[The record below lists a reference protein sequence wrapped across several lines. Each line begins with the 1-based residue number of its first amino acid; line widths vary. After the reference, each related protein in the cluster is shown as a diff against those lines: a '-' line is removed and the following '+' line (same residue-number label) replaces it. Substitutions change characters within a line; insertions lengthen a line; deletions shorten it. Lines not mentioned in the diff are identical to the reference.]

1 MASPSWPVL
10 EGQLIKETAHA
21 RYVENPLWQG
31 LTNELDSCSSV
42 AEDTET
48 ESLQDADAGT
58 LLFQPPCPKGVRSL
72 HPNTPQNFQLW
83 QIFLNNVNPIVKLL
97 HAPSTQQLILEAAS
111 DLDNISRPT
120 EALLLSIYLCAV
132 ASMDD
137 ETSRQ
142 VLGASR
148 SDLMARF
155 SRAAEQA
162 LINAEFLRSTNVL
175 ILRALTLYL
184 LATRQR
190 YDVQTRWLLTGIASR
205 IARTMGLHR
214 ERSLGSLPAFERE
227 MRRRL
232 WWQIVFMDSRAAQ
245 LCGIVVDAHSYH
257 FWDTERPRNLSD
269 SDLSPLMQELPR
281 DRPGATEMLFCE
293 IRFEIGDCMRKLTA
307 MEHGLVGGSI
317 PERMVEE
324 ERAIN
329 ALEGRLEQG
338 YLDDCDASI
347 PFHQLALYLA
357 RSSIC
362 QMRLA
367 TRHPRRCGD
376 LSRDDRDRLFSLG
389 LQVLTYD
396 NLTYASRDL
405 QPFLWHVG
413 MSFPFEAFIF
423 VLTELLSRREGDH
436 VDQAWAKVDQ
446 VYHDHGDLVTAS
458 KTNPLF
464 FALGTLTLRAWEM
477 RTAWTRQ
484 GPILSQ
490 PLEPQSVTRLRALRG
505 SSRAPSPAS
514 APGTGIAP
522 LMLGPGPGLE
532 DRSRETDGLL
542 MPGRMSLEPGMDIS
556 QIDWETWQSLIDGHM
571 TCF

>member
-1 MASPSWPVL
+1 MPFDS
-10 EGQLIKETAHA
+10 
-21 RYVENPLWQG
+21 PLWQG
-31 LTNELDSCSSV
+31 LTNDLDSSSSV
-42 AEDTET
+42 ADESEN
-48 ESLQDADAGT
+48 ESLQNVNGGM
-58 LLFQPPCPKGVRSL
+58 LLFRSSCPEGVRSL
-72 HPNTPQNFQLW
+72 HPDTPQSFQLW

-97 HAPSTQQLILEAAS
+97 HAPSTQHLILEAVS
-111 DLDNISRPT
+111 DLDHISRPT
-120 EALLLSIYLCAV
+120 EALLFSIHLCAV
-132 ASMDD
+132 ASMND
-137 ETSRQ
+137 EASRR

-162 LINAEFLRSTNVL
+162 LINSEFLRSTNVL
-175 ILRALTLYL
+175 VLRALTLYL
-184 LATRQR
+184 VRHTFTMAPSPENEDETNWIPQLATRQR

-214 ERSLGSLPAFERE
+214 ERSLASLSVFEQE

-232 WWQIVFMDSRAAQ
+232 WWQILIMDSRAAQ
-245 LCGIVVDAHSYH
+245 LCGVIVDAHSYH
-257 FWDTERPRNLSD
+257 FWDTERPRNVSD
-269 SDLSPLMQELPR
+269 SDLSPSMQKLPH
-281 DRPGATEMLFCE
+281 DRPCTTEMLFCE

-307 MEHGLVGGSI
+307 MEHQLVGVSI
-317 PERMVEE
+317 AERMVEE

-329 ALEGRLEQG
+329 ALEGRLEDG
-338 YLDDCDASI
+338 YLKECDPSI

-357 RSSIC
+357 RSSVC

-376 LSRDDRDRLFSLG
+376 LSRDDRDRLFSMG

-413 MSFPFEAFIF
+413 MSFPFEAFIL
-423 VLTELLSRREGDH
+423 VLTVLLSRREGEQ

-446 VYHDHGDLVTAS
+446 VYHDHVDLITAW

-477 RTAWTRQ
+477 RVAWTRQ

-490 PLEPQSVTRLRALRG
+490 PLEPQSVARLRTLRG
-505 SSRAPSPAS
+505 NSRAPSPAP
-514 APGTGIAP
+514 APGTDP
-522 LMLGPGPGLE
+522 LMLLPGPGV
-532 DRSRETDGLL
+532 RESESSL
-542 MPGRMSLEPGMDIS
+542 MPGGMSLEPAIDLS
-556 QIDWETWQSLIDGHM
+556 QIDWESWQSLIDGHM
-571 TCF
+571 DYF